1 MAITPWGSV
10 VKRHRLNLG
19 WTQDD
24 LAKKIGVKRAVVG
37 HYEMGKI
44 KSLRP
49 DLLSRLAAAFGITAA
64 QFSQEI
70 YGAPASAEGTPS
82 QPSSNVSW
90 PPMPVVKIPVIGVVP
105 AGYLDLREEEAS
117 GYIYVPIEE
126 LKGLKGSDLRA
137 LRISGDSLTGDGI
150 NDKDYVV
157 MAINQTEIIPGKI
170 YIVRSKNGEVTA
182 KHVYPEDDG
191 MRLKASNPAYK
202 DIVLDYVEI
211 LGRVVYSRC
220 PSIEH

>member
-1 MAITPWGSV
+1 MITNWGLIIRKYRQDKGLTQYELADMV
-10 VKRHRLNLG
+10 GIKRPILS
-19 WTQDD
+19 
-24 LAKKIGVKRAVVG
+24 
-37 HYEMGKI
+37 HYEMGKTQ
-44 KSLRP
+44 KMP
-49 DLLSRLAAAFGITAA
+49 KGLLNKFAAAFEISPA
-64 QFSQEI
+64 QLAQEVRRSN
-70 YGAPASAEGTPS
+70 PADNNFGST
-82 QPSSNVSW
+82 SNVSW

-126 LKGLKGSDLRA
+126 LKGLRGSDLRA

-157 MAINQTEIIPGKI
+157 MAINQTEVIPGKI